1 MVRKG
6 IRLALVGMA
15 LLVLGAVMAACGGEQ
30 EVTRRVIDV
39 PEHTIVAVDDTSFG
53 LTRRLR
59 YRIQLPE
66 RYSEAQARIIA
77 ESIVEEKHRR
87 DDPVNALYFAFY
99 FPGSDTS
106 WADGLI
112 AWAPNGDWSKASSVK
127 TGDYD
132 SFRFE
137 TESYGGE

>member
-1 MVRKG
+1 MSKV
-6 IRLALVGMA
+6 LVAAVTVA
-15 LLVLGAVMAACGGEQ
+15 LLVLGAAACGGEP
-30 EVTRRVIDV
+30 EAAPRRMIDA

-77 ESIVEEKHRR
+77 ESIVEANHRR
-87 DDPVNALYFAFY
+87 GDLVNALYFAFY
-99 FPGSDTS
+99 FPGSDTT

-112 AWAPNGDWSKASSVK
+112 AWAPDGDWSKASSVK

-132 SFRFE
+132 SFRFA